1 MLPPLK
7 TVKAGLRR
15 TTEAL
20 AVELASAR
28 PGNTTPPWS
37 DLEWRLAAA
46 VVAAHGIAPL
56 LSRCSAWQHPAWR
69 QFLASQRDH
78 VEHRHQRIA
87 ALLQRIDT
95 GARNAGLAV
104 VPLKG
109 SALHALGFYAPG
121 DRPMADIDL
130 LVRESDVEAATA
142 LLLQL
147 GYTESFVQ
155 WKHRVFKP
163 ADGQHVASLGEH
175 RDTPINIELH
185 TRIQERL
192 PISTVDITER
202 IYPRKPHPGLNPYP
216 SHGALM
222 NHLLLHA
229 AGNICGRSLRLIH
242 LNDISLLATRMLASD
257 WNTLWDTQSAQ
268 TPWWALPPL
277 RLVARYY
284 HHAVPANVLARI
296 ERDCPLLLRA
306 ISRRQ
311 TLTRVSCSELWL
323 HAFAGIEW
331 SRSPRDV
338 VSYVAHRIRPSQEAI
353 EERADMIRTQL
364 WLQGQSWVKLK
375 HGRRVLTWLTQPIP
389 RMDTLYVVRA
399 AMEHFGPTNQS
410 ASSSS
415 REYSAPNAR
424 TV

>member
-7 TVKAGLRR
+7 IVKTGLRR
-15 TTEAL
+15 TTETL
-20 AVELASAR
+20 AAELASTR
-28 PGNTTPPWS
+28 PGNTTPKWS
-37 DLEWRLAAA
+37 DLEWRLASA

-56 LSRCSAWQHPAWR
+56 LSRTSAWQNPTWR
-69 QFLASQRDH
+69 QFLVSQREH

-87 ALLQRIDT
+87 ALLQQIDI
-95 GARNAGLAV
+95 GARATGLPV

-109 SALHALGFYAPG
+109 SALHALGFYAAG

-130 LVRESDVEAATA
+130 LVRESDVGTATA

-147 GYTESFVQ
+147 GYTESYVQ

-163 ADGQHVASLGEH
+163 SDEQPVAGLGEH

-192 PISTVDITER
+192 PISTVDITDQ
-202 IYPRKPHPGLNPYP
+202 IYPREPRPGLNPYP
-216 SHGALM
+216 SNGALM
-222 NHLLLHA
+222 SHLLLHA

-257 WNTLWDTQSAQ
+257 WSTLWDTHTAE

-284 HHAVPANVLARI
+284 NHAVPEAVLAQI
-296 ERDCPLLLRA
+296 ERVCPALLRA

-311 TLTRVSCSELWL
+311 TVTRVSCSELWL
-323 HAFAGIEW
+323 HALAGIEW

-338 VSYVAHRIRPSQEAI
+338 LDYVSHRIRPSQEAI
-353 EERADMIRTQL
+353 QERADMIRTQV

-375 HGRRVLTWLTQPIP
+375 HRRRVLTWLTRPVP

-399 AMEHFGPTNQS
+399 AMEHFGPADQS
-410 ASSSS
+410 ASASS
-415 REYSAPNAR
+415 REYNAANAR

>member
-7 TVKAGLRR
+7 IVKAGLRR

-20 AVELASAR
+20 AAELASAR
-28 PGNTTPPWS
+28 PGNTTPKWS
-37 DLEWRLAAA
+37 DLEWRLASA
-46 VVAAHGIAPL
+46 VAAAHGIAPL
-56 LSRCSAWQHPAWR
+56 LSRCSAWQNPAWR
-69 QFLASQRDH
+69 QFLASQREH

-87 ALLQRIDT
+87 ALLQQIDT
-95 GARNAGLAV
+95 GARIARLPV

-109 SALHALGFYAPG
+109 SALHALGLYAPG

-130 LVRESDVEAATA
+130 LVRESDVEATTA

-147 GYTESFVQ
+147 GYVESFVQ

-163 ADGQHVASLGEH
+163 TDGQHVAGLGEH
-175 RDTPINIELH
+175 RDTPINIEVH

-202 IYPRKPHPGLNPYP
+202 IYPREPRPGLNPYP
-216 SHGALM
+216 SNGALM

-257 WNTLWDTQSAQ
+257 WGTLWDTHSAE

-284 HHAVPANVLARI
+284 DHAVPEAVLAQI
-296 ERDCPLLLRA
+296 ERVCPALLRTMA
-306 ISRRQ
+306 RRQ
-311 TLTRVSCSELWL
+311 TVTRVSCSELWL
-323 HAFAGIEW
+323 HALAGIEW
-331 SRSPRDV
+331 SRSLHDV
-338 VSYVAHRIRPSQEAI
+338 VSYISNRIRPSQEAI
-353 EERADMIRTQL
+353 QERADMIRTQF

-375 HGRRVLTWLTQPIP
+375 HRRRVLTWLTQRVP

-399 AMEHFGPTNQS
+399 AMEHFGPTDQA

-415 REYSAPNAR
+415 REYNAANAR